1 LWQRKNVVSAAQL
14 AQLEARLAQLE
25 ARLAQLEARLA
36 QPLSVVGRGDTPDA
50 LLSMPI
56 FDEVE
61 DELVDTRRSRRGH
74 DESD

>member
-1 LWQRKNVVSAAQL
+1 
-14 AQLEARLAQLE
+14 
-25 ARLAQLEARLA
+25 
-36 QPLSVVGRGDTPDA
+36 
-50 LLSMPI
+50 MPV